1 MATRFQLALLWL
13 AMLLGLLAHSL
24 LGMIAQAYSH
34 SGAPTELE
42 ANLTRLLWQLTIVFS
57 THLLLAALNAF
68 FEARWLTILN
78 VLAGGLF
85 LLSNLAHPVAH
96 LLASPTQWHQVF
108 LLLLI
113 AGLNIQLVLCAVRSL
128 RHPNTSP

>member
-24 LGMIAQAYSH
+24 LGMIAQVSLH
-34 SGAPTELE
+34 SSAPPEFA
-42 ANLTRLLWQLTIVFS
+42 ANSTRLLWQLTIVFS

-128 RHPNTSP
+128 RHLNTSP